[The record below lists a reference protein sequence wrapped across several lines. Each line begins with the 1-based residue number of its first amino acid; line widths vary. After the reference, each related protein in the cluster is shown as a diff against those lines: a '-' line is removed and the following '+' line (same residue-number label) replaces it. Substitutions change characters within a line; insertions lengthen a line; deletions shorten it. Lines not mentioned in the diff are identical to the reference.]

1 MAIIIGKGS
10 VFQIEVASTLTAIA
24 QLISIDLPEH
34 EAETFEADTL
44 DNSSVGIPYKATG
57 RVEGGSVGIEGFLDP
72 VLASFQ
78 IITDLLNDPTLATT
92 GDGAKIIFADAATTE
107 WAFTIAG
114 VSISG
119 TVALND
125 GVKFT
130 STIKLDGAI
139 TFPT

>member
-10 VFQIEVASTLTAIA
+10 VFKVEVASTLTAIA

-44 DNSSVGIPYKATG
+44 DNSNVGIPHKSTG
-57 RVEGGSVGIEGFLDP
+57 RVEGGSVGLEGFLDP

-78 IITDLLNDPTLATT
+78 ILTDLINDPTLATT
-92 GDGAKIIFADAATTE
+92 GDGAEIQFADSGTTN
-107 WAFTIAG
+107 WSFIMAG
-114 VSISG
+114 VSMGGSI
-119 TVALND
+119 VLND
-125 GVKFT
+125 GVKFN

-139 TFPT
+139 TYPS